1 MEVIILKNVDNVGL
15 PGEISNVKPGYFRNF
30 LEPRGLA
37 VPATAGNLKSLEQ
50 KRDKLKVE
58 ADTIIKAAQGL
69 GEQLSDVTLT
79 FVEKVADSERLFG
92 SVTPADIAEKLQ
104 EAGFDIQRRQISVP
118 TPIKTVGPHTAVIK
132 LQASLTA
139 TVAIVVEG
147 EGVSE
152 EEQRLA
158 EEAMM
163 EEEAPAEAENEAEA
177 VGEPSDASVTPEES
191 ESSETTEAEAPAEE
205 AKGSE

>member
-15 PGEISNVKPGYFRNF
+15 PGDISNVKPGYFRNF

-50 KRDKLKVE
+50 KRDKLKIE
-58 ADTIIKAAQGL
+58 ADTIVKAAQGL

-104 EAGFDIQRRQISVP
+104 EAGFDIQRRQIFVP

-139 TVAIVVEG
+139 TVTIVVEG

-152 EEQRLA
+152 EERRLA

-163 EEEAPAEAENEAEA
+163 EEEAPAEDEAASES
-177 VGEPSDASVTPEES
+177 SDSSETPEES
-191 ESSETTEAEAPAEE
+191 EPSETPEAETPAEE
-205 AKGSE
+205 AKSSE

>member
-15 PGEISNVKPGYFRNF
+15 PGDISNVKSGYFRNF

-50 KRDKLKVE
+50 KRDKLKAE

-104 EAGFDIQRRQISVP
+104 EAGFDIQRRQVSVP

-139 TVAIVVEG
+139 TISIMVEG

-163 EEEAPAEAENEAEA
+163 GEEAPADAEDET
-177 VGEPSDASVTPEES
+177 ASESSESSETPEES

-205 AKGSE
+205 AKSSE